1 MTGNPMPQAPGP
13 RPKVVIIGGG
23 FAGIEAAKNL
33 RHARVDVTLVDR
45 SNHFVFQPLL
55 YQVATG
61 ALAPSDI
68 AVPIRWVL
76 RYVRNTTVLQADVLR
91 IDTSQRSVFLS
102 NGSVLPYEYLIVAA
116 GSRHS
121 YFGHDE
127 WEARAPGLKTIEDA
141 YEVRN
146 RFLSAFER
154 AECCTDE
161 AARQA
166 QLTMVIVGGGP
177 TGVELAGIMIS
188 IARKALYRDFRRIDP
203 SKARIILLEGGPRL
217 VPAFKEHLSARALR
231 DLLSLGIE
239 VRLNAAVT
247 AITGDAVHIGDE
259 RIATQTVF
267 WAAGNTGSP
276 LSSIFPDCVDRASH
290 MKVKPDLSIVGHPEI
305 FVAGDQAAAVNPDG
319 KPVPR
324 VAQGAMQMGRR
335 AARNIVADLKNRPRT
350 AFQYHTHGELAV
362 IGRYR
367 ALAEFPWLTFS
378 GTPAWLLWLF
388 VHILYL
394 AGFRNRLSVL
404 VQWGY
409 AFFTWQRGVR
419 LILKLKPATVEEMS
433 DAWSTRQAAVR
444 EPVYREPR

>member
-1 MTGNPMPQAPGP
+1 MARP
-13 RPKVVIIGGG
+13 RVVIVGGG

-33 RHARVDVTLVDR
+33 RHAPVDVTLVDR

-76 RYVRNTTVLQADVLR
+76 RYVRNTTVLLAGVEA
-91 IDTSQRSVFLS
+91 IDTNRRTVSLS
-102 NGSVLPYEYLIVAA
+102 NGSILPYDYLILAA
-116 GSRHS
+116 GSRHA

-127 WEARAPGLKTIEDA
+127 WEPRAPGLKTIEDA
-141 YEVRN
+141 VEVRN

-161 AARQA
+161 VARQA

-177 TGVELAGIMIS
+177 TGMELAGIMIS
-188 IARKALYRDFRRIDP
+188 IARKALSRDFRRIDP
-203 SKARIILLEGGPRL
+203 AKARIILLEGGPRL

-231 DLLSLGIE
+231 DLHSLGVE
-239 VRLNAAVT
+239 VRLNSVVT
-247 AITGDAVHIGDE
+247 AITDGAVHLGEE

-267 WAAGNTGSP
+267 WAAGNTGST

-290 MKVKPDLSIVGHPEI
+290 MKVKPDLSISGHPEI
-305 FVAGDQAAAVNPDG
+305 FVAGDQAAVSNPDG

-335 AARNIVADLKNRPRT
+335 AARNIVADLRNRPRT
-350 AFQYHTHGELAV
+350 AFHYQTHGELAV

-378 GTPAWLLWLF
+378 GTLAWLLWLF

-419 LILKLKPATVEEMS
+419 LILKLKPASVEEMS
-433 DAWSTRQAAVR
+433 DAWNTRQAAAR
-444 EPVYREPR
+444 EPVHRERR

>member
-1 MTGNPMPQAPGP
+1 
-13 RPKVVIIGGG
+13 VIIGGG

-33 RHARVDVTLVDR
+33 RRAPVDVTVVDR

-76 RYVRNTTVLQADVLR
+76 RYVRNTTVLAADVRSIDARER
-91 IDTSQRSVFLS
+91 IVRLGNGTS
-102 NGSVLPYEYLIVAA
+102 LPYDYLILAA
-116 GSRHS
+116 GSRHA

-127 WEARAPGLKTIEDA
+127 WEPIAPGLKTIEDA
-141 YEVRN
+141 VEVRN

-154 AECCTDE
+154 AECCIDE
-161 AARQA
+161 ASRQA
-166 QLTMVIVGGGP
+166 ELTMVIVGGGP

-188 IARKALYRDFRRIDP
+188 IARKALSRDFRRIDP
-203 SKARIILLEGGPRL
+203 AKARIILIEAGPRL

-231 DLLSLGIE
+231 DLRSLGVE
-239 VRLNAAVT
+239 VRLNTPVTAVT
-247 AITGDAVHIGDE
+247 DGAVHLGNE
-259 RIATQTVF
+259 QIATQTVF
-267 WAAGNTGSP
+267 WAAGNRGSP
-276 LSSIFPDCVDRASH
+276 LSVIFPDCVDRASH
-290 MKVKPDLSIVGHPEI
+290 LQVQPDLSIKGHPEV
-305 FVAGDQAAAVNPDG
+305 FVAGDQAAVVDPSG

-335 AARNIVADLKNRPRT
+335 AARNIIADLGGRPRT
-350 AFQYHTHGELAV
+350 AFRYQTHGDLAV

-367 ALAEFPWLTFS
+367 AIAEFPWLTFS
-378 GTPAWLLWLF
+378 GVLAWLLWLF

-409 AFFTWQRGVR
+409 AFVTWQRGVR
-419 LILKLKPATVEEMS
+419 LILRLRPVSVEEAI
-433 DAWSTRQAAVR
+433 DGWNPRQARDREPAVR
-444 EPVYREPR
+444 ERR

>member
-1 MTGNPMPQAPGP
+1 MTRP
-13 RPKVVIIGGG
+13 RVVIVGGG
-23 FAGIEAAKNL
+23 FAGIEAAKAL
-33 RHARVDVTLVDR
+33 RRAPVDITLVDR

-76 RYVRNTTVLQADVLR
+76 RHVRNATVLHADVEA
-91 IDTSQRSVFLS
+91 IDTTRRRVQLS
-102 NGSVLPYEYLIVAA
+102 DNGELQYDYLILAA
-116 GSRHS
+116 GSRHA

-127 WEARAPGLKTIEDA
+127 WEPLAPGLKTIEDA
-141 YEVRN
+141 YVIRN

-154 AECCTDE
+154 AECCTDPAE
-161 AARQA
+161 QMA

-188 IARKALYRDFRRIDP
+188 IARHALERDFRRIDP

-217 VPAFKEHLSARALR
+217 IPGFREHLSERALR
-231 DLLSLGIE
+231 DLQALGVE
-239 VRLNAAVT
+239 VRLNAIVT
-247 AITGDAVHIGDE
+247 KIEEGVVHVGDQEI
-259 RIATQTVF
+259 RTRTVF
-267 WAAGNTGSP
+267 WAAGNNGST

-290 MKVKPDLSIVGHPEI
+290 MKVKPDLSISGHPEI
-305 FVAGDQAAAVNPDG
+305 FVAGDQAAMADPDG

-335 AARNIVADLKNRPRT
+335 AAKNIIADLWRQPRSS
-350 AFQYHTHGELAV
+350 FRYQTHGELAV

-367 ALAEFPWLTFS
+367 AIAEFPWFTFS
-378 GTPAWLLWLF
+378 GVMAWLLWLF

-409 AFFTWQRGVR
+409 AFVTWQRGVR
-419 LILKLKPATVEEMS
+419 LILRLKPVAVEEGF
-433 DAWSTRQAAVR
+433 DAWSSRQAGDR
-444 EPVYREPR
+444 EPVFRGRR